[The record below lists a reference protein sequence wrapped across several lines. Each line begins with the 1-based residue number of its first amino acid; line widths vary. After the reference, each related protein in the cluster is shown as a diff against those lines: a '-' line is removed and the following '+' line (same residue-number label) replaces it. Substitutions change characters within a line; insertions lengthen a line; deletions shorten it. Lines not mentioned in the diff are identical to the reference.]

1 MIKRIIGKFWKRLT
15 SIPASIGLGLLT
27 FFVVTA
33 VLPSIAAQPLDS
45 KFSSLE
51 FPLGSNSREQVQIF
65 AAQGDAGISPNT
77 QSINFLEE
85 GRNLYDSGRFSEAA
99 AVWEES
105 VKNYENQGDG
115 LNQAVSLNYLSIAY
129 QELGQWEPAQTAIT
143 QSLNLLNGNKQR
155 AKGHTQVLAQAL
167 NTQGSLL
174 LATGQTEAALESWK
188 QAEKAYTEIGDR
200 VGILGSQIN
209 QAQALQTLGL
219 YRRAQTTL
227 ERISQQLQ
235 AEPDSSIKITGL
247 RSLGDTLQVVGDVGK
262 SQEVLAQ
269 SLAIAQQLDSPT
281 EISST
286 LLSLGNSYR
295 ALQQTDKAIES
306 YQEATENA
314 PNSLTK
320 VEAQLNLLSLL
331 LETKKWADAQ
341 SLLPQIESQ
350 LSNILPSRAGV
361 YAQVNF
367 AESLMKWDTGSG
379 NPNPNNAT
387 SPILNA
393 QQIAKTLAKAV
404 EQAKMLGDS
413 KAESYALGQLGH
425 LYEGSTQWKEARSLT
440 EQALV
445 LAQASSAD
453 YIVARWQGQLGR
465 ILKQEGDTFGAIS
478 AYTEAVNTLQSL
490 RSDLAAIN
498 PDIQFS
504 FNESVEPVYRQLVS
518 LLLQS
523 NPSQQ
528 NLQKAREVIEALQV
542 AELDNFFR
550 EACLDINRQQIDQL
564 DPAAAVIYP
573 IILPDRLEVILSLPG
588 KPLSHYT
595 TVLPQNEVETI
606 LGQFLE
612 SLNPFF
618 ANQDRLR
625 LSQQV
630 YSWLI
635 EPTEKQ
641 LAQSEIKT
649 LVFVLDGV
657 LRNLPMAALSDGK
670 QYLVE
675 KYSVALAPGLQLLA
689 TQSLQKEKIKVLTA
703 GLSEA
708 RQGFSALPGVQM
720 EVQQI
725 SSEVPAK
732 IFLNQEFTVANLQKQ
747 LTAKNYPVVHLA
759 THGQFSSN
767 SDETFILTWNE
778 KIKVKEFESLL
789 RSREQQENVP
799 IELLILS
806 ACQTAAG
813 DKRAALG
820 LAGVA
825 VRSGAG
831 STLATLWSVKDQSTA
846 ELMSEF
852 YRKITQ
858 SGVSKAEAL
867 RQAQLSLLK
876 NPGSE
881 HPFYWAPFILVGNWR

>member
-1 MIKRIIGKFWKRLT
+1 MRA
-15 SIPASIGLGLLT
+15 IPASIGLGLLT
-27 FFVVTA
+27 FFVVTFM
-33 VLPSIAAQPLDS
+33 LPSIAAQPADS
-45 KFSSLE
+45 KFLSLE
-51 FPLGSNSREQVQIF
+51 FPLRSNNREQVEIL
-65 AAQGDAGISPNT
+65 AAQGDAGISPKT
-77 QSINFLEE
+77 QSINLLEE
-85 GRNLYDSGRFSEAA
+85 GRNLYDAGRFSEAA

-105 VKNYENQGDG
+105 VKDYENQGDQ

-129 QELGQWEPAQTAIT
+129 QELGQWEPAQTTIT
-143 QSLNLLNGNKQR
+143 QSLNLLAGNKQR
-155 AKGHTQVLAQAL
+155 TKGHTQVLAQAL
-167 NTQGSLL
+167 NTHGSLL

-200 VGILGSQIN
+200 AGILGSQIN
-209 QAQALQTLGL
+209 QAQAMQTLGL

-227 ERISQQLQ
+227 ERINQKLQ
-235 AEPDSSIKITGL
+235 AEPDSLIKITGL

-269 SLAIAQQLDSPT
+269 SLAIAQQLNSPT
-281 EISST
+281 EISAT

-295 ALQQTDKAIES
+295 ALQQTEQALQS
-306 YQEATENA
+306 YQKATENA
-314 PNSLTK
+314 THPLTK
-320 VEAQLNLLSLL
+320 VEAQLNQLSLL
-331 LETKKWADAQ
+331 LETKNWSEAQ
-341 SLLPQIESQ
+341 SLLSQIESQ
-350 LSNILPSRAGV
+350 LNNIPPSRASV

-367 AESLMKWDTGSG
+367 AESLMKWDTGHSKS
-379 NPNPNNAT
+379 NSNTAQ
-387 SPILNA
+387 SPIPLPLGWRSLA
-393 QQIAKTLAKAV
+393 QQIAQTLAKAV
-404 EQAKMLGDS
+404 AQAKMLGDS
-413 KAESYALGQLGH
+413 KAQSYALGQLGH

-465 ILKQEGDTFGAIS
+465 ILTQQGDTFGAIS

-490 RSDLAAIN
+490 RTDLAAIN
-498 PDIQFS
+498 PDVQFS

-518 LLLQS
+518 LLLKS

-528 NLQKAREVIEALQV
+528 NLIQAREVIEALQV

-550 EACLDINRQQIDQL
+550 EACLDVKPQQIDQL
-564 DPAAAVIYP
+564 DPTAAVIYP

-588 KPLSHYT
+588 QPLRNYAT
-595 TVLPQNEVETI
+595 ALPQNEVESI

-618 ANQDRLR
+618 ADQDRLR

-630 YSWLI
+630 YTWLI
-635 EPTEKQ
+635 EPAEKQ

-657 LRNLPMAALSDGK
+657 LRNLPMAALFDGK

-675 KYSVALAPGLQLLA
+675 KYSVALAPGLQLLE
-689 TQSLQKEKIKVLTA
+689 TQSLQKEEIKVLTG

-708 RQGFSALPGVQM
+708 RQGFSALPGVQL

-725 SSEVPAK
+725 SSAVPARV
-732 IFLNQEFTVANLQKQ
+732 FLNQDFTVANLQKQ
-747 LTAKNYPVVHLA
+747 LTAKNYPVLHLA

-778 KIKVKEFESLL
+778 KIKVKEFESLV
-789 RSREQQENVP
+789 RSREQQERVP

-831 STLATLWSVKDQSTA
+831 STLATLWSVKDESTA

-876 NPGSE
+876 NPGSR
-881 HPFYWAPFILVGNWR
+881 HPFYWAPFILVGNWQ

>member
-1 MIKRIIGKFWKRLT
+1 MGKFWKRLR
-15 SIPASIGLGLLT
+15 SIPASVGLGLLT

-33 VLPSIAAQPLDS
+33 LLPSVAAQPSDF

-51 FPLGSNSREQVQIF
+51 FPLGSKAEQVQIF

-85 GRNLYDSGRFSEAA
+85 GRNLYDAGRFSEAA
-99 AVWEES
+99 AVWEEA
-105 VKNYENQGDG
+105 VKNYENQGDQ
-115 LNQAVSLNYLSIAY
+115 LHQAISLNYLSIAY

-143 QSLNLLNGNKQR
+143 QSLNLLIGNKQR

-200 VGILGSQIN
+200 AGILGSQIN

-235 AEPDSSIKITGL
+235 AEPNSSIKITGL
-247 RSLGDTLQVVGDVGK
+247 RSLGDTLQVVGDVSK

-269 SLAIAQQLDSPT
+269 SLAIAQQLNSPI

-295 ALQQTDKAIES
+295 ALQQTDKALQS
-306 YQEATENA
+306 YQKAAENA
-314 PNSLTK
+314 IHPLTK
-320 VEAQLNLLSLL
+320 VEAQLNKLSLL
-331 LETKKWADAQ
+331 LETKNWAEAQ
-341 SLLPQIESQ
+341 VLSPQIQSQ
-350 LSNILPSRAGV
+350 LSNLPSSRYGV

-367 AESLMKWDTGSG
+367 AESLIKWDIGDSKS
-379 NPNPNNAT
+379 NPN
-387 SPILNA
+387 NA
-393 QQIAKTLAKAV
+393 QQIAQMLAKAV

-413 KAESYALGQLGH
+413 RAESYALGQLGH
-425 LYEGSTQWKEARSLT
+425 LYEGSTQWKEARTLT

-445 LAQASSAD
+445 LAQASGAD

-465 ILKQEGDTFGAIS
+465 ILKQQGDTFGAIA
-478 AYTEAVNTLQSL
+478 AYTEAINKLQSL

-498 PDIQFS
+498 PDVQFS

-528 NLQKAREVIEALQV
+528 NLKKAREVIEALQV

-550 EACLDINRQQIDQL
+550 EACLDVKPQQIDQL
-564 DPAAAVIYP
+564 DPTAAVIYP

-588 KPLSHYT
+588 QPLSHYT
-595 TVLPQNEVETI
+595 TVLPQNEVESI

-618 ANQDRLR
+618 ADQERLR

-630 YSWLI
+630 YNWLI
-635 EPTEKQ
+635 EPAENQ

-675 KYSVALAPGLQLLA
+675 KYSVALTPGLQLLE
-689 TQSLQKEKIKVLTA
+689 TQSLQKKEIKVLTA

-708 RQGFSALPGVQM
+708 RQGFSALPGVQL

-725 SSEVPAK
+725 SSEVPTR
-732 IFLNQEFTVANLQKQ
+732 IFLNQDFTVPNLQEQ
-747 LTAKNYPVVHLA
+747 LTSKNYPVVHLA

-767 SDETFILTWNE
+767 PDETFILTWNE

-789 RSREQQENVP
+789 RAREQQERVP

-825 VRSGAG
+825 VRSGSG

-867 RQAQLSLLK
+867 RQAQLSLVK
-876 NPGSE
+876 NPGYE